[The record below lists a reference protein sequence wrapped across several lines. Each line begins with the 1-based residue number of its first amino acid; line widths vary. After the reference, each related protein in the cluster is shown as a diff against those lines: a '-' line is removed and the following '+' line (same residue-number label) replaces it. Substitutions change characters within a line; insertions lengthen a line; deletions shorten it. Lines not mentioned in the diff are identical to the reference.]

1 MMPNPTSKRNKG
13 KGNCKMEFRLL
24 YPAGMVHSRRSED
37 ENTGHERFKVAGI
50 DLDPI
55 ERFPP

>member
-1 MMPNPTSKRNKG
+1 
-13 KGNCKMEFRLL
+13 MEFRLL